1 MKESIIQ
8 QQICN
13 YLSVVGVFYFSIL
26 NEAAIMI
33 LKMFHIPDAV
43 SYRIVSFL
51 KKMGLL
57 PGIPDICILAN
68 NTCYFLE
75 VKNETGKPSK
85 QQLIIHKALT
95 DKGYKVA
102 IVRSVEDVK
111 TILTV
116 WSVIP
121 FLK

>member
-8 QQICN
+8 QQICD
-13 YLSVVGVFYFSIL
+13 YISAAGVFYFSIP
-26 NEAAIMI
+26 NEHYNISHGQRVT
-33 LKMFHIPDAV
+33 LH
-43 SYRIVSFL
+43 
-51 KKMGLL
+51 KMGMLS
-57 PGIPDICILAN
+57 GIPDICILAN

-116 WSVIP
+116 WRVIS
-121 FLK
+121 FIK

>member
-8 QQICN
+8 QQICD
-13 YLSVVGVFYFSIL
+13 YLSAVGVFYFSVL
-26 NEAAIMI
+26 NETAIMI

-43 SYRIVSFL
+43 SYRITSFL

-57 PGIPDICILAN
+57 PGIPDICVLAN

-111 TILTV
+111 IILTV

-121 FLK
+121 FIK

>member
-8 QQICN
+8 QQICD
-13 YLSVVGVFYFSIL
+13 YLSAVGVFYFSIL

>member
-8 QQICN
+8 QQICD
-13 YLSVVGVFYFSIL
+13 YLSAVGVFYFSIL

-57 PGIPDICILAN
+57 SGMTDICILAN
-68 NTCYFLE
+68 GTCYFLE

-85 QQLIIHKALT
+85 QQLIIHKALI

-102 IVRSVEDVK
+102 IVRSVEDVRH
-111 TILTV
+111 
-116 WSVIP
+116 
-121 FLK
+121 FLIKENIIKGVF

>member
-8 QQICN
+8 QQMCD
-13 YLSVVGVFYFSIL
+13 YLSAVGVFYFSIL

-57 PGIPDICILAN
+57 SGMTDICILAN

-75 VKNETGKPSK
+75 VKNEIGKPSK

-102 IVRSVEDVK
+102 IVRSAEDVK

>member
-8 QQICN
+8 QQICD
-13 YLSVVGVFYFSIL
+13 YLSAVGVFYFSIP
-26 NEAAIMI
+26 NEHYNISHGQRVT
-33 LKMFHIPDAV
+33 LH
-43 SYRIVSFL
+43 
-51 KKMGLL
+51 KMGMLS
-57 PGIPDICILAN
+57 GIPDICILAN

-95 DKGYKVA
+95 YKGYRVA

-121 FLK
+121 FIK

>member
-8 QQICN
+8 QQICA
-13 YLSVVGVFYFSIL
+13 YLSAVGVFYFSVP
-26 NEAAIMI
+26 NEHYNISHGQRVT
-33 LKMFHIPDAV
+33 LH
-43 SYRIVSFL
+43 
-51 KKMGLL
+51 KMGMLS
-57 PGIPDICILAN
+57 GIPDICILAN

-95 DKGYKVA
+95 DKGYRVA

>member
-8 QQICN
+8 QQICD
-13 YLSVVGVFYFSIL
+13 YLSAVGVFYFSIP
-26 NEAAIMI
+26 NEHYNISHGQRVT
-33 LKMFHIPDAV
+33 LH
-43 SYRIVSFL
+43 
-51 KKMGLL
+51 KMGMLS
-57 PGIPDICILAN
+57 GIPDICILAN

-85 QQLIIHKALT
+85 QQLIIHKALI
-95 DKGYKVA
+95 DRGYRVA

>member
-8 QQICN
+8 QQICE
-13 YLSVVGVFYFSIL
+13 YLSAVGVFYFSIP
-26 NEAAIMI
+26 NEHYNI
-33 LKMFHIPDAV
+33 
-43 SYRIVSFL
+43 SFGQRVTL
-51 KKMGLL
+51 QKMGMLS
-57 PGIPDICILAN
+57 GIPDICILAN

-95 DKGYKVA
+95 DKGYKVV

-111 TILTV
+111 TILTA

>member
-8 QQICN
+8 QQICD
-13 YLSVVGVFYFSIL
+13 YLSAAGVFYFSIP
-26 NEAAIMI
+26 NEHYNISHGQRVT
-33 LKMFHIPDAV
+33 LH
-43 SYRIVSFL
+43 
-51 KKMGLL
+51 KMGMLS
-57 PGIPDICILAN
+57 GIPDICILAN

-116 WSVIP
+116 WSIIP
-121 FLK
+121 FIK

>member
-8 QQICN
+8 QQICD
-13 YLSVVGVFYFSIL
+13 YLSAVGVFYFSIP
-26 NEAAIMI
+26 NEHYNISHGQRVT
-33 LKMFHIPDAV
+33 LH
-43 SYRIVSFL
+43 
-51 KKMGLL
+51 KMGMLS
-57 PGIPDICILAN
+57 GIPDICILAN

-75 VKNETGKPSK
+75 VKNEKGKPSK

-121 FLK
+121 FIK

>member
-8 QQICN
+8 QQIWD
-13 YLSVVGVFYFSIL
+13 YLSAAGVFYFSIL
-26 NEAAIMI
+26 NETAIMI

-51 KKMGLL
+51 KKMGIL
-57 PGIPDICILAN
+57 PGMTDICILAN

>member
-13 YLSVVGVFYFSIL
+13 YLSAVGVFYFSPL
-26 NEAAIMI
+26 NEVAMMLFMAFKIS
-33 LKMFHIPDAV
+33 KE
-43 SYRIVSFL
+43 VSFKIMTHL

-102 IVRSVEDVK
+102 IVRSVEDVRH
-111 TILTV
+111 
-116 WSVIP
+116 
-121 FLK
+121 FLIKENIIRENK

>member
-8 QQICN
+8 QQICD
-13 YLSVVGVFYFSIL
+13 YLSAAGVFYFSIP
-26 NEAAIMI
+26 NEHYNISHGQRVT
-33 LKMFHIPDAV
+33 LH
-43 SYRIVSFL
+43 
-51 KKMGLL
+51 KMGMLS
-57 PGIPDICILAN
+57 GIPDICILAN
-68 NTCYFLE
+68 GTCYFLE

>member
-8 QQICN
+8 QQICD
-13 YLSVVGVFYFSIL
+13 YLSAAGVFYFSIP
-26 NEAAIMI
+26 NEHYNISHGQRVT
-33 LKMFHIPDAV
+33 LH
-43 SYRIVSFL
+43 
-51 KKMGLL
+51 KMGMLS
-57 PGIPDICILAN
+57 GIPDICVLAN

-121 FLK
+121 FIK

>member
-8 QQICN
+8 QQICE
-13 YLSVVGVFYFSIL
+13 YLSAVGVFYFSIP
-26 NEAAIMI
+26 NEHYNISHRQRVT
-33 LKMFHIPDAV
+33 LH
-43 SYRIVSFL
+43 
-51 KKMGLL
+51 KMGMLS
-57 PGIPDICILAN
+57 GMPDICILAN

-95 DKGYKVA
+95 DKGYKVV

-111 TILTV
+111 TILTA

>member
-8 QQICN
+8 QQICD
-13 YLSVVGVFYFSIL
+13 YLSLQGIFYFSIP
-26 NEAAIMI
+26 NEHYNISHGQRVT
-33 LKMFHIPDAV
+33 LQ
-43 SYRIVSFL
+43 
-51 KKMGLL
+51 KMGLVS
-57 PGIPDICILAN
+57 GMPDLCILHNGTA
-68 NTCYFLE
+68 YFLE
-75 VKNETGKPSK
+75 VKNETGKASK

-95 DKGYKVA
+95 DKGYKVV

-121 FLK
+121 FIK

>member
-8 QQICN
+8 QQICD
-13 YLSVVGVFYFSIL
+13 YLSAVGVFYFSIP
-26 NEAAIMI
+26 NEHYNISHGQRVT
-33 LKMFHIPDAV
+33 LH
-43 SYRIVSFL
+43 
-51 KKMGLL
+51 KMGMLS
-57 PGIPDICILAN
+57 GIPDICILAN

-85 QQLIIHKALT
+85 QQLIIHRVLT
-95 DKGYKVA
+95 EKGYKVA

-111 TILTV
+111 TILVV

>member
-8 QQICN
+8 QQICD
-13 YLSVVGVFYFSIL
+13 YLSAAGVFYFSIP
-26 NEAAIMI
+26 NEHYNISHGQRVT
-33 LKMFHIPDAV
+33 LH
-43 SYRIVSFL
+43 
-51 KKMGLL
+51 KMGMLS
-57 PGIPDICILAN
+57 GIPDICILAN

>member
-8 QQICN
+8 QQICD
-13 YLSVVGVFYFSIL
+13 YLSAAGVFYFAPL
-26 NEAAIMI
+26 NEVAMMLFMAFKIS
-33 LKMFHIPDAV
+33 KE
-43 SYRIVSFL
+43 VSFKIMTHL

-85 QQLIIHKALT
+85 QQLIIHKALI
-95 DKGYKVA
+95 DRGYRVA

-111 TILTV
+111 TILTA
-116 WSVIP
+116 WSVI
-121 FLK
+121 KR

>member
-13 YLSVVGVFYFSIL
+13 YLSAVGVFYFSIL
-26 NEAAIMI
+26 NETAIMI

-57 PGIPDICILAN
+57 SGMTDICILAN

-85 QQLIIHKALT
+85 RQLIIHKALT

-102 IVRSVEDVK
+102 IVRSVEDVRH
-111 TILTV
+111 
-116 WSVIP
+116 
-121 FLK
+121 FLIKENIIKGVF